1 MHLGV
6 IGEHTG
12 EPWGGVQSRAEVNG
26 KGLERAGFH
35 LASNEGH

>member
-26 KGLERAGFH
+26 ERPLKSWLPSGKQ
-35 LASNEGH
+35 